1 MKEKRKLKK
10 EQQYIDVKKR
20 RIIPQR
26 YIFNSLLIISQIA
39 LWVLFMY
46 GLTVSGLITQT
57 LYTVVEIIFIVAVI
71 NKDEPPEYKTP
82 WLLTILLIPIVG
94 AVVYLLFGGK
104 AIAPK
109 AKKRFEKNK
118 LSSKQYFAENKKTCA
133 NLKQNSEQGAAIS
146 QYISNTCGMPVY
158 CNTQTQY
165 YSSGESFFEAL
176 KSDLK
181 QAKSFVFMEYFIITP
196 GFMWSEIYNILKEK
210 VSCGVKVYILYD
222 DIGSAKHTPYKFD
235 KLLNS
240 RGINCC
246 KFNPYIPVASSV
258 HNNRDHRKIT
268 VIDGQI
274 AYTGGVNIADEYI
287 NKEQPYGHW
296 KDSAVRLQGDAAK
309 SFAVCFIEMYNF
321 FAKNTLN
328 VADFIEQS
336 VGEKV
341 AVTTDILAIN
351 NVFAKNQANQTLS
364 DGRAWQRESENIQ
377 SENAESENVKG
388 ENSLPLCGYVQ
399 PYVDGPAPVLP
410 EYIAKNVYLSI
421 IYGAKK
427 YLYIAT
433 PYLIMGFEAEEA
445 LIIAARRGV
454 DVRIITPHTPDKKY
468 VFTVTRSAYLKLIN
482 AGVKIYEYEPGFIH
496 SKIIISDDEIAT
508 IGTVNFDYR
517 SFIHHYECGVL
528 LIKTPCLSEIKKD
541 YILTA
546 EKQGILQTPQS
557 AKLSLGEKIT
567 KTVMGLF
574 TPLL

>member
-39 LWVLFMY
+39 LWGLFMY

-94 AVVYLLFGGK
+94 VVVYLLFGGK

-109 AKKRFEKNK
+109 AKKRFKKNK

-158 CNTQTQY
+158 CDTQTQY

-181 QAKSFVFMEYFIITP
+181 QAKSFILMEYFIITP
-196 GFMWSEIYNILKEK
+196 GFMWSEIYKILKEK

-235 KLLNS
+235 KLLTS

-296 KDSAVRLQGDAAK
+296 KDSAVRLQGDAAR
-309 SFAVCFIEMYNF
+309 SFTVCFIEMYNF

-341 AVTTDILAIN
+341 PETNYIL
-351 NVFAKNQANQTLS
+351 AKNQAKQTLS
-364 DGRAWQRESENIQ
+364 DVVPCQTANENI
-377 SENAESENVKG
+377 EG
-388 ENSLPLCGYVQ
+388 ENCLPPNGYVQ

-445 LIIAARRGV
+445 LILAARRGV

-482 AGVKIYEYEPGFIH
+482 AGIKIYEYEPGFIH

-546 EKQGILQTPQS
+546 EQHGILQTPQS
-557 AKLSLGEKIT
+557 AKLSFGEKIT
-567 KTVMGLF
+567 KTVTGLF